1 MKLDVLA
8 FGVHPDDIEL
18 SCGGALL
25 VEKKGGKKTGII
37 DLTQGEL
44 GTRGTAE
51 TRMDESTQ
59 AGLILKV
66 DARENLKMEDG
77 FLLNDESHQRRIVE
91 MIRKYQPEIIF
102 CNATE
107 DRHPDHGRSASL
119 VADSSFLSGLVKIE
133 TNSAGERQKPWRPK
147 YVFHYIQDRY
157 LKPDFVLDISDVFEQ
172 KIEAVRAYRTQFFN
186 PDVEGPQTYI
196 STPGFIESIVYRAK
210 MFGKLIGVEYAEGF
224 TTAKAIGIKSL
235 DAFILK
241 DT

>member
-25 VEKKGGKKTGII
+25 VEQQMGKKTGIV

-51 TRMDESTQ
+51 TRMEES
-59 AGLILKV
+59 AAAAAILKV
-66 DARENLKMEDG
+66 NARENLKMADG
-77 FLLNDESHQRRIVE
+77 FLANDEKHQRKIIE

-119 VADSSFLSGLVKIE
+119 VADAAFLSGLVKIE
-133 TNSAGERQKPWRPK
+133 THISGQIQKPWRPK

-157 LKPDFVLDISDVFEQ
+157 LKPDFVLDISNVFEE
-172 KIEAVRAYRTQFFN
+172 KLEAVRAYKTQFFN
-186 PDVEGPQTYI
+186 PDVKGPQTYI
-196 STPGFIESIVYRAK
+196 STPGFIDSIVYRAK

-224 TTAKAIGIKSL
+224 TSSKTIGINTF